1 MLSTVNLN
9 TDLSIM
15 SIREMKTIFI
25 TIFHGHIARNLLRT
39 KVVEFLLARPDTN
52 LVLIVPDYKRDYYQK
67 EFGSERV
74 IVEGIPILKPNLDE
88 RLIRSFYYYFIDTE
102 TVRIIQGEQFWYT
115 GQRFKYLFMRFFTKL
130 FGNSRFLRNLIRY
143 IDGKI
148 LPTNLGTLFDQY
160 KPSVIFAG
168 SLTSNEDVLFL
179 KEAKRR
185 DIKTVGMI
193 RSWDTIT
200 VNKGIPRVYPDKIL
214 VHSEIL
220 KRDVIDYG
228 DANPETV
235 EVVGLS
241 HFDHYVGPPK
251 MTREEFFRAVGGNP
265 NKRTVFYPLNGVA
278 SYDFDAYIVGIL
290 EEMVRSNKALQDV
303 QLFVRRHPNEVKNIN
318 FCDPK
323 ISITNIPET
332 VDFPHNKLAERE
344 FTPRDIDI
352 LAHALRYSDLI
363 INTQSTTTIDA
374 AAFDK
379 PVINIDFD
387 ESPDKNFYKSVRRFY
402 HYNHYQPILKSGGVR
417 VVGSKEELE
426 NTILDYLANPAKD
439 REGRARLLSEQN
451 GGPLDGNASE
461 CTAAAVLA
469 LL

>member
-1 MLSTVNLN
+1 
-9 TDLSIM
+9 
-15 SIREMKTIFI
+15 MKTIFI

-39 KVVEFLLARPDTN
+39 KVVESLLIRPGTR
-52 LVLIVPDYKRDYYQK
+52 LILIVPDYKKDYYEK

-74 IVEGIPILKPNLDE
+74 IIEGLALLEPSFGE
-88 RLIRSFYYYFIDTE
+88 RLMRSFYYYFIDTN

-115 GQRFKYLFMRFFTKL
+115 GKKFKYFFMRFCTKL
-130 FGNSRFLRNLIRY
+130 FGKSRPLRHLVRY

-148 LPTNLGTLFDQY
+148 RPSNLGTLFEQY
-160 KPSVIFAG
+160 QPKILFAG

-179 KEAKRR
+179 KEAKKRG
-185 DIKTVGMI
+185 IKTVGMI

-200 VNKGIPRVYPDKIL
+200 VNKGIPRVYPDKVL

-220 KRDVIDYG
+220 KGDVIDYG
-228 DANPETV
+228 DADPETV
-235 EVVGLS
+235 TVVGLS
-241 HFDHYVGPPK
+241 HFDHYLDPPK
-251 MTREEFFRAVGGNP
+251 MSREEFFRRVGGDTA
-265 NKRTVFYPLNGVA
+265 KRTIFYPLNGVA
-278 SYDFDAYIVGIL
+278 SRDFDAYIVGIL
-290 EEMVRSNKALQDV
+290 EEMIRLNEQLQDV
-303 QLFVRRHPNEVKNIN
+303 QLFVRRHPNEVKDID

-323 ISITNIPET
+323 ISIINIPE
-332 VDFPHNKLAERE
+332 VIDFPHNKLAERE
-344 FTPRDIDI
+344 FTQRDIDI
-352 LAHALRYSDLI
+352 LAHALRYSDLV

-379 PVINIDFD
+379 PVININFD

-426 NTILDYLANPAKD
+426 QAILDYLADPSKD
-439 REGRARLLSEQN
+439 REGRARLLAGQN
-451 GGPLDGNASE
+451 GGPLDGNASRR
-461 CTAAAVLA
+461 TAEAVLA